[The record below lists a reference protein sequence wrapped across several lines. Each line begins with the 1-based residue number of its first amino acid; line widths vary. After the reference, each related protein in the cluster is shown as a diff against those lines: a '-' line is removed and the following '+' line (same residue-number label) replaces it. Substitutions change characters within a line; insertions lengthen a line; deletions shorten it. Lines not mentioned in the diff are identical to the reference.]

1 MKLIFSDL
9 DGTLLTTNKQILS
22 ENILTLKHWIQTD
35 NIFIPVS
42 ARMPEAITSLTD
54 QISKQLPII
63 AYNGALILDPDG
75 QTIFSETI
83 AMTVIHQLLG
93 ELLTVA
99 PELAWNLYCDHTWY
113 SPKKAENLEEERI
126 VHISSQYLPDEKITS
141 LPAAHKLL
149 LIGNPKVLTKLKG
162 QFLSRYAMLNF
173 INSNPN
179 LLEITSKSVN
189 KGQAINFM
197 LNHFQLTTNDAWT
210 FGDNYNDLEMLQN
223 VGHPILMANAPDSLK
238 RQFSII
244 TTDNDHSGISQVIEQ
259 IM

>member
-113 SPKKAENLEEERI
+113 SPKKLKILKKSASFTS
-126 VHISSQYLPDEKITS
+126 VHSIYLMKKSLLFLQLISFYS
-141 LPAAHKLL
+141 LV
-149 LIGNPKVLTKLKG
+149 ILK
-162 QFLSRYAMLNF
+162 Y
-173 INSNPN
+173 
-179 LLEITSKSVN
+179 
-189 KGQAINFM
+189 
-197 LNHFQLTTNDAWT
+197 
-210 FGDNYNDLEMLQN
+210 
-223 VGHPILMANAPDSLK
+223 
-238 RQFSII
+238 
-244 TTDNDHSGISQVIEQ
+244 
-259 IM
+259 